1 MGGTRAGRTQGK
13 VVLCSC
19 GCNPEREGL
28 VQGLSGPTRAQGLGS
43 RCSQHPHPLPD
54 SWLTS
59 PAVPWASAPLQAG
72 LGPLQA
78 GAWWQVGVGGSSATV
93 PSQGP
98 HPRGWPQCA
107 RGAPAP
113 GQVGFPSHG
122 APAPPRHGWSCA
134 PPHHLRSKE
143 KNSIV
148 GPQKGCQL
156 PQQRKPQ
163 SSWPAATM
171 PAPPLLGQEV
181 GGGGEGGCW
190 GGWSRVTANVLREQL
205 PTLSLTRSV
214 TLGRHVPSL
223 DLSFPSVI
231 GSDEGVHLRR
241 LLWG

>member
-1 MGGTRAGRTQGK
+1 MVSRLLETAVFTPELPDILGTRTRSHALTHTRTPAAKMEAQVRDVPGGGVGGTRAGRTQGK

-72 LGPLQA
+72 LGPLQP

-113 GQVGFPSHG
+113 GQVGFPPTEH
-122 APAPPRHGWSCA
+122 PPRPATAGA
-134 PPHHLRSKE
+134 VPH
-143 KNSIV
+143 
-148 GPQKGCQL
+148 
-156 PQQRKPQ
+156 
-163 SSWPAATM
+163 
-171 PAPPLLGQEV
+171 
-181 GGGGEGGCW
+181 
-190 GGWSRVTANVLREQL
+190 
-205 PTLSLTRSV
+205 PTT
-214 TLGRHVPSL
+214 
-223 DLSFPSVI
+223 
-231 GSDEGVHLRR
+231 
-241 LLWG
+241 